1 MVVALASITLS
12 AVVDVDACYRY
23 YLLQSSTLTKP
34 AVPTSVPPGEAW
46 DDTEPTYSSGSTQ
59 SLYVVDLTVFSDG
72 SFSYSPVSLS
82 TAYEAAKEAYNK
94 AAAVSSEV
102 TQMSELIVEKEKI
115 LMEAIEERVTESD
128 FDSYREQAAAQL
140 EMKANEIAVTIS
152 SETEQ
157 LESKLSIR
165 DETIAANRDYVERT
179 AAELRQT
186 STQLIQTSESLSLK
200 VTEIINNGVSEL
212 HNEMGYDV
220 DGTGFH
226 VSRAGDEIS
235 ATLNN
240 HGLTVKHNEEK
251 QLVADETGV
260 DARNL
265 HASTYLIIGAHSRME
280 DYGDGT
286 GLFFTG

>member
-34 AVPTSVPPGEAW
+34 AAPTTFPPGEAW
-46 DDTEPTYSSGSTQ
+46 DDTEPTYSPGSTN
-59 SLYVVDLTVFSDG
+59 SLYVVDLTVYSDG
-72 SFSYSPVSLS
+72 TFSYSPVSLS

-94 AAAVSSEV
+94 AASVDTRVTEV
-102 TQMSELIVEKEKI
+102 TEMVVEKESI
-115 LMEAIEERVTESD
+115 IMAALEERVTESE
-128 FDSYREQAAAQL
+128 FTSYQEEAASQL
-140 EMKANEIAVTIS
+140 ELKADELTVTIS
-152 SETEQ
+152 RETSQ
-157 LESKLSIR
+157 LESKLSTR
-165 DETIAANRDYVERT
+165 DEAIAASNDYVQKAIE
-179 AAELRQT
+179 EQRQT
-186 STQLIQTSESLSLK
+186 STRLEQNAESLSLK
-200 VTEIINNGVSEL
+200 VTEIVTNGVSEL

-220 DGTGFH
+220 DGNGFH

-240 HGLTVKHNEEK
+240 HGLVVKHNNEK

-280 DYGDGT
+280 DYGNGT